1 MVKMVKNELKK
12 SVLMV
17 VYAYPAGFGH
27 STVMINLCRYL
38 KELGYDTTI
47 GAFYFKKNPPK
58 DIKFV
63 KLNRVNL
70 LLKGINSIDYDIIHS
85 HQPLMNYFLFSRN
98 STKPV
103 IYHYH
108 GSSNTLQK
116 INFKIMTK
124 LFRKK
129 LKKIISVS
137 KTGITQM
144 KNMNSKIEADVIY
157 NGVDTNFYNKNLPKT
172 SKKGEPQLLFVS
184 GLVYHK
190 HAIEL
195 IKSIPDIVKIFPNVH
210 LQIVGEGEELENLRV
225 NVKEKNLEKYVEL
238 TGRINDDELKLR
250 YSSCDIYISASTFE
264 VCPVPTLEAMACGKP
279 LVLFDI
285 DAHNEIISKSQAG
298 IIFFS
303 HTTTEISK
311 KIEEAYN
318 NREELGRNA
327 RKFAENQDWAII
339 SKQMDVIYKKILN

>member
-1 MVKMVKNELKK
+1 
-12 SVLMV
+12 
-17 VYAYPAGFGH
+17 
-27 STVMINLCRYL
+27 
-38 KELGYDTTI
+38 
-47 GAFYFKKNPPK
+47 
-58 DIKFV
+58 
-63 KLNRVNL
+63 
-70 LLKGINSIDYDIIHS
+70 
-85 HQPLMNYFLFSRN
+85 
-98 STKPV
+98 
-103 IYHYH
+103 
-108 GSSNTLQK
+108 
-116 INFKIMTK
+116 MTK

-144 KNMNSKIEADVIY
+144 KKMNSKIEADVIY

-250 YSSCDIYISASTFE
+250 YSSCDIYVSASTFE

-303 HTTTEISK
+303 HTSTEISK

>member
-1 MVKMVKNELKK
+1 MI
-12 SVLMV
+12 

-38 KELGYDTTI
+38 KKLGYDTAI

-58 DIKFV
+58 DIKTI
-63 KLNRVNL
+63 KLNRIEL
-70 LLKGINSIDYDIIHS
+70 LVKGINSIDYDIIHS
-85 HQPLMNYFLFSRN
+85 HQPLMNYFLFTRKT
-98 STKPV
+98 TKPV

-108 GSSNTLQK
+108 GSSNKLQK
-116 INFKIMTK
+116 INFKIMSK

-129 LKKIISVS
+129 IRKIVSVS
-137 KTGITQM
+137 KTGIIQM
-144 KNMNSKIEADVIY
+144 KEMDNKIEADVVY
-157 NGVDTNFYNKNLPKT
+157 NGVDTNFYNRDLPRT

-195 IKSIPDIVKIFPNVH
+195 IKSIPDITKIFPNVH
-210 LQIVGEGEELENLRV
+210 LQIVGEGEELENLRK
-225 NVKEKNLEKYVEL
+225 NVKEKKLEQYIEL

-250 YSSCDIYISASTFE
+250 YSSCDIYVSASTFE

-285 DAHNEIISKSQAG
+285 APHNEIIAQSHAG
-298 IIFFS
+298 VIFYS
-303 HTTTEISK
+303 HTSNEISK
-311 KIEEAYN
+311 KIKEAYN
-318 NREELGRNA
+318 NKEELGMNA
-327 RKFAENQDWAII
+327 RKFAENHDWSII
-339 SKQMDVIYKKILN
+339 SKQMDEIYRKILD